1 MSRSRSILA
10 WLLPWVCAAS
20 LSACDT
26 LTPSTGDA
34 KTDAAVLA
42 ACRQRANEVY
52 DRRNRAE
59 IYAPQY
65 GGNSPLSGT
74 YTDVGINRGLSA
86 QFSFEQMVRDCVR
99 QSNVTGERAI
109 GAAPPSGAAAPG
121 PGAASGAA
129 ASGASSPTPLAMP
142 AAAGGAPRAGT
153 ALPPPG
159 LTAPPGMGS
168 SR

>member
-1 MSRSRSILA
+1 MSRSRSIHA
-10 WLLPWVCAAS
+10 WLRILLWPIACAAS
-20 LSACDT
+20 LSACDRP
-26 LTPSTGDA
+26 TPSTGDA
-34 KTDAAVLA
+34 KTDAAILQ

-65 GGNSPLSGT
+65 GGSSPLSGT

-86 QFSFEQMVRDCVR
+86 QFAFEQMVRDCVR
-99 QSNVTGERAI
+99 SSNVTGERAI
-109 GAAPPSGAAAPG
+109 GTSGQAATTIVLPSPG
-121 PGAASGAA
+121 SAAS
-129 ASGASSPTPLAMP
+129 PQ
-142 AAAGGAPRAGT
+142 AGGSSLAVPRAGT

-159 LTAPPGMGS
+159 LTAPPGTGS

>member
-10 WLLPWVCAAS
+10 WLRILLWPMVCAAS
-20 LSACDT
+20 LSACDAP
-26 LTPSTGDA
+26 TPSTGDA
-34 KTDAAVLA
+34 KTDAAILQV
-42 ACRQRANEVY
+42 CRQRANEVY

-74 YTDVGINRGLSA
+74 YTDVGVNRGLSA

-109 GAAPPSGAAAPG
+109 GTTPAATAAPLSMPS
-121 PGAASGAA
+121 SG
-129 ASGASSPTPLAMP
+129 
-142 AAAGGAPRAGT
+142 GGAPRAGT

-159 LTAPPGMGS
+159 LTAPPGTGPT
-168 SR
+168 R

>member
-10 WLLPWVCAAS
+10 WLLPVVCAAS
-20 LSACDT
+20 LPACDT
-26 LTPSTGDA
+26 PTPSTGDA
-34 KTDAAVLA
+34 KTDAAVLQ

-74 YTDVGINRGLSA
+74 YTDVGVNRGLSA

-109 GAAPPSGAAAPG
+109 GATPAGGSAPAA
-121 PGAASGAA
+121 
-129 ASGASSPTPLAMP
+129 SPTPLAMP
-142 AAAGGAPRAGT
+142 APGGGAPRAGT

-159 LTAPPGMGS
+159 LTAPPGGGS

>member
-10 WLLPWVCAAS
+10 WLLPVVCAAS

-26 LTPSTGDA
+26 PTPSSGDA
-34 KTDAAVLA
+34 KADAAVLQ

-65 GGNSPLSGT
+65 GGNSPLSGG

-99 QSNVTGERAI
+99 QSNVSGERAI
-109 GAAPPSGAAAPG
+109 GTTPASAPATSPTSTSSTSTSPIPLGLP
-121 PGAASGAA
+121 ASG
-129 ASGASSPTPLAMP
+129 
-142 AAAGGAPRAGT
+142 GGAPRAGT

-159 LTAPPGMGS
+159 LIAPPGGGS